1 MMKRCIPGFLL
12 AWSSIALAGDAMPWE
27 NAVAVS
33 VTVNGHSFHD
43 AKVKSQGCVLSY
55 ELFFNAPENGYADP
69 KNMVRNRHSFQAR
82 IQFAKGQTATSNRFG
97 NGAPGERVYRFE
109 DDTSAS
115 DCWGKAPNKIVKVDV
130 IGCRGRNCDLG
141 SFE

>member
-1 MMKRCIPGFLL
+1 MLRSRLAGFVLFL
-12 AWSSIALAGDAMPWE
+12 SSASLAGDTMPWE

-43 AKVKSQGCVLSY
+43 VKVKSQGCKLSY
-55 ELFFNAPENGYADP
+55 ELFFAAPESGYADP
-69 KNMVRNRHSFQAR
+69 KNMVRNRHSFQAKVH
-82 IQFAKGQTATSNRFG
+82 FAKGQTALSNRFG

-109 DDTSAS
+109 DDTTSS

-141 SFE
+141 AFE